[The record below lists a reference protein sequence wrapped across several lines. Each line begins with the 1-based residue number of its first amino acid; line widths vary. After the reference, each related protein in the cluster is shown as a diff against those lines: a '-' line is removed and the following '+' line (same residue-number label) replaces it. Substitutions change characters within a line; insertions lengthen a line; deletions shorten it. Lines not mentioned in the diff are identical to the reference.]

1 MPRIIRKHHPP
12 YSKDY
17 TKYKPYL
24 RQDFSYRC
32 AYCTIHEGEF
42 GGLRNFAFVFV
53 AKAELRRKLSIEH
66 FRPKWKFPEL
76 ECEYTNLYYAC
87 SICNNCKGK
96 RWPSDEDISKGL
108 RFADPCE
115 EDIYEVH
122 FCEQDDGNLKPITLC
137 GDYTI
142 IHIRLNRLHLVKLR
156 LRRREGRAKIQG
168 VRMLIS
174 ELEAKLLNVEL
185 NRRQNIKREL
195 ELLKDYL
202 QILDE
207 QFVNP
212 RIPYEEGDLQI

>member
-1 MPRIIRKHHPP
+1 MPRIIRRHYPP

-42 GGLRNFAFVFV
+42 GGLRNFVV
-53 AKAELRRKLSIEH
+53 EH
-66 FRPKWKFPEL
+66 YRPKGKFPEL

-96 RWPSDEDISKGL
+96 RWPSDEYIAEGL
-108 RFADPCE
+108 HFADPCE
-115 EDIYEVH
+115 EDIYDVH
-122 FCEQDDGNLKPITLC
+122 FCEQNDGHLEPLTLC

-142 IHIRLNRLHLVKLR
+142 THIRLNRLHLVRLR
-156 LRRREGRAKIQG
+156 LRHHEGREKIRE
-168 VRMLIS
+168 VRMLIGRV
-174 ELEAKLLNVEL
+174 ETKLLTVEL
-185 NRRQNIKREL
+185 SQQQNIKSEL

-212 RIPYEEGDLQI
+212 RIPYEEEDLQI

>member
-1 MPRIIRKHHPP
+1 VPRIIRKHHPP

-24 RQDFSYRC
+24 RQDFNYRC

-42 GGLRNFAFVFV
+42 GGLRNFAV
-53 AKAELRRKLSIEH
+53 EH

-87 SICNNCKGK
+87 CVCNDYKGR
-96 RWPSDEDISKGL
+96 RWPSDEDIAEGL
-108 RFADPCE
+108 RFSDSCE

-122 FCEQDDGNLKPITLC
+122 FCEQNDGRLKPLTVC

-142 IHIRLNRLHLVKLR
+142 THIRLNRLHLVRLR
-156 LRRREGRAKIQG
+156 LRRRNGKAKIHEVQM
-168 VRMLIS
+168 RIN
-174 ELEAKLLNVEL
+174 ELDAKLSDVEP
-185 NRRQNIKREL
+185 NQRQSITREL
-195 ELLKDYL
+195 ELLKGYL

-207 QFVNP
+207 QFVSP
-212 RIPYEEGDLQI
+212 RIPYEEEDLQNPHQSEGLL

>member
-1 MPRIIRKHHPP
+1 MPRIIRQHHPP

-42 GGLRNFAFVFV
+42 GGLRNFVV
-53 AKAELRRKLSIEH
+53 EH
-66 FRPKWKFPEL
+66 FRPRWKFPEL
-76 ECEYTNLYYAC
+76 ECEYINLYYAC

-96 RWPSDEDISKGL
+96 HWPSDEDIAKGL
-108 RFADPCE
+108 RFAEPCE

-122 FCEQDDGNLKPITLC
+122 FGEQDDGYLKSLTLC

-142 IHIRLNRLHLVKLR
+142 THIRLNRLHLVRLR
-156 LRRREGRAKIQG
+156 LRRREGRAKIRE
-168 VRMLIS
+168 VRMLIVK
-174 ELEAKLLNVEL
+174 LEAKLTDVEPDQQ
-185 NRRQNIKREL
+185 QNITREL

-202 QILDE
+202 QILNE

-212 RIPYEEGDLQI
+212 RIPYEEEDLQI